1 MAVLLEVTDLCL
13 TLGGNSPKTLV
24 KNISFTL
31 HEGKVL
37 GIVGESGSGK
47 SLTALSL
54 TRLLPENITMT
65 SGKIVFYSPGEA
77 VELSSPEIKDI
88 RSFRGKSIAMIFQEP
103 MTSLN
108 PSMRCG
114 RQIEEAILAHR
125 RIKHAA
131 LREKVISLL
140 QEVNLPRPEILYNS
154 YPHQLSGGQR
164 QRLMIAMA
172 LSADP
177 SILIADEPTTALD
190 VTVQKNII
198 LLLQKLK
205 ESRGLSIIFIS
216 HDLRLIREIAD
227 DVLVMRNGE
236 IAEYTES
243 VKLFDN
249 PASAYTKGLI
259 ACQPP
264 LDQKPERLLTISD
277 FENSE
282 GELPREERKRIETD
296 YSKEPILRIANLSV
310 NYSVPGGLFS
320 SHASSFRAVDRVSLE
335 VYPGETLGLVGE
347 SGCGKT
353 TIGKAILK
361 LIQAKEGD
369 IYFRGIRISS
379 LRSKALRDF
388 RKSVQVVF
396 QDPFSSLNPR
406 QTIQSMLNEALL
418 VHKPGLDH
426 RGRRERIAELLIS
439 VGLTEADM
447 YKYPH
452 QFSGGQRQRISIAR
466 SLAPEPEFLVLD
478 ESVSALD
485 VSVQAQVLNLLN
497 DLKEKYGLSY
507 LFISHDLS
515 VVKYMADRI
524 FVMRAGVIEESGDP
538 DKIFHH
544 PEKEYTRSLIS
555 AIPGY
560 QYSSASTS

>member
-1 MAVLLEVTDLCL
+1 MAAILKLTDLCL
-13 TLGGNSPKTLV
+13 QLAGNPPKKLV
-24 KNISFTL
+24 SNISFTL
-31 HEGKVL
+31 EKGKVL

-54 TRLLPENITMT
+54 TSLLPENISIS
-65 SGKIVFYSPGEA
+65 SGKIELFDSGETI
-77 VELSSPEIKDI
+77 ELSSPGTVNMRKY
-88 RSFRGKSIAMIFQEP
+88 RGKSIAMVFQEP

-114 RQIEEAILAHR
+114 EQIEEAILAHQK
-125 RIKHAA
+125 IKPSA
-131 LREKVISLL
+131 LKGKVISLL
-140 QEVNLPRPEILYNS
+140 NEVSLPRPETLYKS

-164 QRLMIAMA
+164 QRIMIAIA
-172 LSADP
+172 LSSDP
-177 SILIADEPTTALD
+177 GILVADEPTTALD

-198 LLLQKLK
+198 KLLRNLR
-205 ESRGLSIIFIS
+205 ETRGLSIIFIS

-236 IAEYTES
+236 VSEYAKAE
-243 VKLFDN
+243 KLFQN
-249 PASAYTKGLI
+249 PESSYTQGLI

-264 LDQKPERLLTISD
+264 LDHKPERLLTISD
-277 FENSE
+277 FEANT
-282 GELPREERKRIETD
+282 GALPRKQKNRNEID
-296 YSKEPILRIANLSV
+296 YSKEPLLRIENLSV
-310 NYSVPGGLFS
+310 IYNLPGGPFS
-320 SHASSFRAVDRVSLE
+320 TGRKVFKAVDAINLE
-335 VYPGETLGLVGE
+335 VFPGETLGLVGE

-353 TIGKAILK
+353 TVGKTILK
-361 LIQAKEGD
+361 LIQSREGN
-369 IYFRGIRISS
+369 IFYRGENINSMKGRSLKKFRS
-379 LRSKALRDF
+379 
-388 RKSVQVVF
+388 SVQVVF

-406 QTIQSMLNEALL
+406 QTVQGMLNEALR
-418 VHKPGLDH
+418 VHKPELS
-426 RGRRERIAELLIS
+426 AELRKQRIIHLLES
-439 VGLTEADM
+439 VGLDESDRF
-447 YKYPH
+447 KYPH

-497 DLKEKYGLSY
+497 DLKEEFGLSY

-515 VVKYMADRI
+515 VVKYMADRMI
-524 FVMRAGVIEESGDP
+524 VMRAGIIEESGNP
-538 DKIFHH
+538 DKIFQK

>member
-1 MAVLLEVTDLCL
+1 MAVLLEVTGLCL
-13 TLGGNSPKTLV
+13 ALGGNSPKTLV
-24 KNISFTL
+24 NNISFTL
-31 HEGKVL
+31 GEGKVL

-47 SLTALSL
+47 SLTALSI
-54 TRLLPENITMT
+54 TRLLPENITMA
-65 SGKIVFYSPGEA
+65 SGKIVFYNLGEA

-88 RSFRGKSIAMIFQEP
+88 RNYRGKSIAMIFQEP

-125 RIKHAA
+125 KTKPAA
-131 LREKVISLL
+131 LKEKVISLL
-140 QEVNLPRPEILYNS
+140 HEVNLPRPEILYDS

-177 SILIADEPTTALD
+177 SVLIADEPTTALD

-227 DVLVMRNGE
+227 DVLVMRKGE
-236 IAEYTES
+236 ISEYAEAG
-243 VKLFDN
+243 KLFAE
-249 PASAYTKGLI
+249 PSSAYTKGLI

-264 LDQKPERLLTISD
+264 LDHKPERLLTIRD
-277 FENSE
+277 FEMAK
-282 GELPREERKRIETD
+282 GELPREERKSNEID
-296 YSKEPILRIANLSV
+296 YSQEPILRIENLSV

-320 SHASSFRAVDRVSLE
+320 KRAGSFKAVDKVSLE
-335 VYPGETLGLVGE
+335 IYPGETLGLVGE

-353 TIGKAILK
+353 TIGKTILK
-361 LIQAKEGD
+361 LIQANEGD
-369 IYFRGIRISS
+369 IYFRGMRIGS
-379 LRSKALRDF
+379 LRSKALRTF

-406 QTIQSMLNEALL
+406 QTIQSMLNEALE
-418 VHKPGLDH
+418 VHKPGLDL
-426 RGRRERIAELLIS
+426 RGRRDRIAELLIN
-439 VGLTEADM
+439 VGLTEDDV

-515 VVKYMADRI
+515 VVKYMSDRI
-524 FVMRAGVIEESGDP
+524 VVMHAGIIEESGDP
-538 DKIFHH
+538 EKIFHH